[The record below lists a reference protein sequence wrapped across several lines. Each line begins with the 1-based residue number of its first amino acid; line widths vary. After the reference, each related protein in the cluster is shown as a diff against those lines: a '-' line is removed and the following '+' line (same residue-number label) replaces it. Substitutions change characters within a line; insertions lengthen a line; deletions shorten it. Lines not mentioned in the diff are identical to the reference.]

1 MRPLHVCLRH
11 SLTVAAE
18 NRVNRKE
25 ALEMK
30 NVAGRDVDDGDF
42 GAPFFGGGGA
52 KGEPRRGSNGGERRW
67 FESVVWR
74 CVRRVDAFL
83 N

>member
-42 GAPFFGGGGA
+42 GAPFFGGGGEGGA
-52 KGEPRRGSNGGERRW
+52 EARQQWRRAA
-67 FESVVWR
+67 V
-74 CVRRVDAFL
+74 A
-83 N
+83 

>member
-11 SLTVAAE
+11 SLTVAA
-18 NRVNRKE
+18 VNRGVKE

-42 GAPFFGGGGA
+42 GAPFFGGGGEGGA
-52 KGEPRRGSNGGERRW
+52 EARQQWRRAA
-67 FESVVWR
+67 VV
-74 CVRRVDAFL
+74 
-83 N
+83 